1 MAETKEKP
9 VEAEVIDE
17 NNVVDLISPLP
28 NGKTTLV
35 FDWDKVTGYTLIN
48 CAKSAKKEDPVM
60 SVPALSLPYQAAVAA
75 VAAGVRY
82 DDILSLKG
90 PDFIKVT
97 LKAQSF
103 LLQSEA

>member
-9 VEAEVIDE
+9 VVAEVIDE

-75 VAAGVRY
+75 GVRY